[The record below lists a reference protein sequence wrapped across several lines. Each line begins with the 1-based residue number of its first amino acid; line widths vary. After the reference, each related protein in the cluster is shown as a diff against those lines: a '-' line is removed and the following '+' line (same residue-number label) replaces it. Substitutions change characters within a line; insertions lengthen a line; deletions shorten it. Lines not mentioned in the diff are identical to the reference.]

1 MDRLYSCMEPVHSK
15 GKIRASGV
23 FQRYG
28 TSQVER
34 CSKIIII
41 IEKFTKCSDRDLQKC
56 VTTTHLA
63 VLWILNSHLK
73 LLIFFLVT
81 YFLILKQTNM
91 VNTEESCW
99 LFFFVVFFEQLK
111 NNRVKQRG
119 SWAEWFKEAP
129 TKWQISRSSPVFV
142 SWNFCLIKGATF
154 SPQNLKGSASIA
166 LVQIIGALGPGT
178 VMGKRLTKKL
188 TIFHNLCCF

>member
-23 FQRYG
+23 CQRYG

-99 LFFFVVFFEQLK
+99 LFFFCFFLNSSKITEWSRGVAGLSDLK
-111 NNRVKQRG
+111 RLPPNDRLVDHL
-119 SWAEWFKEAP
+119 P
-129 TKWQISRSSPVFV
+129 SSLVG
-142 SWNFCLIKGATF
+142 I
-154 SPQNLKGSASIA
+154 SASSK
-166 LVQIIGALGPGT
+166 VQHFPLRT
-178 VMGKRLTKKL
+178 WREVQVSLWFR
-188 TIFHNLCCF
+188 

>member
-23 FQRYG
+23 FQRYV

-41 IEKFTKCSDRDLQKC
+41 EKFTKCSDCDLQKC
-56 VTTTHLA
+56 VTTTHFA

-73 LLIFFLVT
+73 LLIFFS
-81 YFLILKQTNM
+81 Y
-91 VNTEESCW
+91 
-99 LFFFVVFFEQLK
+99 LFFDFETNKYGKYGRKLLAVFFSSFEQLK
-111 NNRVKQRG
+111 NNRVKQKG
-119 SWAEWFKEAP
+119 SWAVLEWLKEAP

-188 TIFHNLCCF
+188 TIFHN

>member
-1 MDRLYSCMEPVHSK
+1 MLRSWLTKMCYYYPSRCLVNFKLTFEAVDFFFSYLFFDFETNKY
-15 GKIRASGV
+15 GKYR
-23 FQRYG
+23 R
-28 TSQVER
+28 
-34 CSKIIII
+34 K
-41 IEKFTKCSDRDLQKC
+41 L
-56 VTTTHLA
+56 LA
-63 VLWILNSHLK
+63 V
-73 LLIFFLVT
+73 FF
-81 YFLILKQTNM
+81 
-91 VNTEESCW
+91 C
-99 LFFFVVFFEQLK
+99 FFFFEQLK

-129 TKWQISRSSPVFV
+129 TKWQISQSSPVFV

>member
-28 TSQVER
+28 TSQVKR
-34 CSKIIII
+34 CSKIII

-99 LFFFVVFFEQLK
+99 LFFFFFFFEQLK

-142 SWNFCLIKGATF
+142 SCNFCLIKGATF

>member
-1 MDRLYSCMEPVHSK
+1 MLRLWLTKMCNYYPS
-15 GKIRASGV
+15 
-23 FQRYG
+23 
-28 TSQVER
+28 R
-34 CSKIIII
+34 CLVNFKLTF
-41 IEKFTKCSDRDLQKC
+41 E
-56 VTTTHLA
+56 A
-63 VLWILNSHLK
+63 VDF
-73 LLIFFLVT
+73 FFLVT
-81 YFLILKQTNM
+81 YFFDFETNKYGKYGRK
-91 VNTEESCW
+91 
-99 LFFFVVFFEQLK
+99 LLAFFFEQLK

-119 SWAEWFKEAP
+119 SWAEWLKEAP

-188 TIFHNLCCF
+188 TIFHNETFYHITSCVVF